1 MNKKALKEALDSLR
15 EADKHLK
22 AAYRQLEEETDE
34 HSDVATMIFSGK
46 AAMATIENK
55 LKRAR

>member
-1 MNKKALKEALDSLR
+1 MNKKALAEALASLR

-22 AAYRQLEEETDE
+22 AAFKQLEDETDE

-46 AAMATIENK
+46 AAMATIEKK
-55 LKRAR
+55 LKRK